1 MISSLELEKIEDD
14 AIIGSGV
21 YGECKIKTYKR
32 LGINVV
38 EKQLKGGDID
48 MLYREAQYIQ
58 MFAHRCIPHLFGVK
72 LDAKPLALVME
83 FLGEANKSVTIHKLL
98 FSHHHKIMKSNL
110 CMKDWF
116 FICYDIVDALNFI
129 HNKGYLHCD
138 VKTDN
143 VIIFQKKGYLIDF
156 GKVNAIASSSAKK
169 YERHYDHIAPEVLDG
184 NPPTPAS
191 DVFSL
196 GKIFVKIGRETETL
210 VLNELGSKATS
221 PDPKHRPS
229 LSHMLATLTL

>member
-1 MISSLELEKIEDD
+1 MISSQELEKIEDD
-14 AIIGSGV
+14 AIIGNGV

-38 EKQLKGGDID
+38 EKQLKGGNID

-72 LDAKPLALVME
+72 LDAKLLALVME
-83 FLGEANKSVTIHKLL
+83 FLGEGNKSMTVHKVL
-98 FSHHHKIMKSNL
+98 FSPLYKSMKSSL
-110 CMKDWF
+110 CMKDWLS
-116 FICYDIVDALNFI
+116 ICYDIVDALNFI

-143 VIIFQKKGYLIDF
+143 VIIFQRKGYLIDF
-156 GKVNAIASSSAKK
+156 GKVNAIACSSAKK
-169 YERHYDHIAPEVLDG
+169 YEKHYDHIAPEVLEG
-184 NPPTPAS
+184 NPATPAS

-196 GKIFVKIGRETETL
+196 GKTFVKIGRETETVL
-210 VLNELGSKATS
+210 LNELGSTATS